1 MSVKKHIPNAI
12 TSLNLAFGL
21 VGVVFALEGRL
32 ELAFALMLFA
42 ALADFCDGLAARLL
56 DSYSE
61 VGKQLDSL
69 SDLVSF
75 GLLPALMM
83 NRTLVYC
90 TWSHSLWALLPL
102 VFAVFAAFR
111 LAIFNVDEL
120 QHSNFRGLPVPVAG
134 LMCASLCCYVAYRPA
149 SLCGILCSTYS
160 FLPLLSLVL
169 GVLMVSR
176 IPMFSLKFGKGIESE
191 PGLKSKRISF
201 IVEAALILIL
211 VSVFAHSFAL
221 ALCLI
226 CLLYVIK
233 NLAYAVF
240 KV

>member
-1 MSVKKHIPNAI
+1 
-12 TSLNLAFGL
+12 
-21 VGVVFALEGRL
+21 
-32 ELAFALMLFA
+32 
-42 ALADFCDGLAARLL
+42 
-56 DSYSE
+56 
-61 VGKQLDSL
+61 
-69 SDLVSF
+69 
-75 GLLPALMM
+75 
-83 NRTLVYC
+83 
-90 TWSHSLWALLPL
+90 
-102 VFAVFAAFR
+102 
-111 LAIFNVDEL
+111 
-120 QHSNFRGLPVPVAG
+120 
-134 LMCASLCCYVAYRPA
+134 
-149 SLCGILCSTYS
+149 
-160 FLPLLSLVL
+160 
-169 GVLMVSR
+169 MVSR